1 MRVCDPGRST
11 LCSRLEEMVPQN
23 AGANRTALESERKRE
38 RNTHREKGSEKKKK
52 RQELCLTV
60 SEHKVLFFFFSL
72 VIFSQDQQTEYPKL
86 LLKAEE
92 IWF

>member
-1 MRVCDPGRST
+1 M
-11 LCSRLEEMVPQN
+11 
-23 AGANRTALESERKRE
+23 
-38 RNTHREKGSEKKKK
+38 
-52 RQELCLTV
+52 TV

-92 IWF
+92 IWFLKEEECFLTVENEVEFSDGHL

>member
-1 MRVCDPGRST
+1 MQ
-11 LCSRLEEMVPQN
+11 E
-23 AGANRTALESERKRE
+23 RTEQLWNQRERERETHTERKEAKR
-38 RNTHREKGSEKKKK
+38 KKK

-72 VIFSQDQQTEYPKL
+72 VIFSQDQQSEYPKL